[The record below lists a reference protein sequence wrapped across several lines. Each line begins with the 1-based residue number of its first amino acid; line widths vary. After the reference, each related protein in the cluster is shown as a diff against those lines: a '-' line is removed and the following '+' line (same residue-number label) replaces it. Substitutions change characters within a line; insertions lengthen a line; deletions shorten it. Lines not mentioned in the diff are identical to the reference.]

1 MRFILLLM
9 LLSTFIVT
17 TKGRSILDPIGGGS
31 SVTVNSDQGPGTD
44 PDGRNAAVNGGTGIT
59 PDAGPR
65 IDPEG

>member
-9 LLSTFIVT
+9 LLGTLIVT
-17 TKGRSILDPIGGGS
+17 TKGRSILDPIGGGT

-44 PDGRNAAVNGGTGIT
+44 PDGRNTSVGIT